1 MTEPSRPPGMP
12 IGQAIPLRAPADCDT
27 DVTPAPTVS
36 SPSRSER
43 VRPFEVAE
51 QLSFFAEASDQ

>member
-12 IGQAIPLRAPADCDT
+12 TGQAIPRRALADCDA

-43 VRPFEVAE
+43 PCPVEIAE
-51 QLSFFAEASDQ
+51 QLSFFAEASEQ

>member
-12 IGQAIPLRAPADCDT
+12 TGRAIPRRAPADCDA
-27 DVTPAPTVS
+27 DVTPVPPVLP
-36 SPSRSER
+36 PSRSER